1 MEQAV
6 IERSARGAAT
16 ANAYRLP
23 YLAAALTTLGV
34 WLLYAWTLG
43 PTTWFWDT
51 SEYIA
56 TAHMLG
62 IPHPPGNPLFVL
74 MARAWELVLAPLGLS
89 IPVRINLFSALMSA
103 GAAVFW
109 FLIVYRVLTYFTE
122 TEIVR
127 RLGAGASVLLSAT
140 AFTVWNQS
148 NVNEKVYTVSLF
160 TIALLSWL
168 AF

>member
-6 IERSARGAAT
+6 IERSARGAAA
-16 ANAYRLP
+16 ANAYRVP

-74 MARAWELVLAPLGLS
+74 LARAWS
-89 IPVRINLFSALMSA
+89 FSSRRSA
-103 GAAVFW
+103 CRPPYAS
-109 FLIVYRVLTYFTE
+109 TSS
-122 TEIVR
+122 VR
-127 RLGAGASVLLSAT
+127 R
-140 AFTVWNQS
+140 
-148 NVNEKVYTVSLF
+148 
-160 TIALLSWL
+160 
-168 AF
+168 